1 VSCIWPTAA
10 ASSGRQPTQ
19 RGRLKGQDG
28 RCRPAQPTFKNRLR
42 QPGYAARRACLRC
55 GHRAA
60 GAGVGVAPA
69 GSLLTALRQG
79 LNHDDEGTEGVAP
92 GKVEE
97 GGGAL
102 TR

>member
-1 VSCIWPTAA
+1 MYFGVFFENYLINPEKENGFTQPWAEYGPQASVVADRWPNPV
-10 ASSGRQPTQ
+10 G
-19 RGRLKGQDG
+19 L
-28 RCRPAQPTFKNRLR
+28 
-42 QPGYAARRACLRC
+42 ARRARLRC
-55 GHRAA
+55 GHRAV

-69 GSLLTALRQG
+69 GSQLTTLRQG
-79 LNHDDEGTEGVAP
+79 LNHDDKGTEGVAP